1 MSVKAF
7 LVSAALL
14 FGLSNAA
21 SAASVTLDFDDIPT
35 TGPCCGAVPN
45 PYQGFSFTNY
55 LTITSSFGFD
65 AYALG
70 VTSGTQA
77 LFGFGTALI
86 SSPTPFSFISA
97 ELGSPHLDGQ
107 QYDVIGSLGGSTIFS
122 QIVTLFTT
130 GPTDVTFNWSG
141 IDTISI
147 AAIDGAFTGDPF
159 GCAAASNNCNQFTL
173 DDLTVSSTPLPGALP
188 LFASGLGVMGFL
200 AKRRKRKTAAQAAA

>member
-1 MSVKAF
+1 MSVKAV

-21 SAASVTLDFDDIPT
+21 SAASVTLNFDDIPT
-35 TGPCCGAVPN
+35 TGPCCDPVPD

-65 AYALG
+65 AFALG

-107 QYDVIGSLGGSTIFS
+107 EYVVIGSLGGSTIFS

-130 GPTDVTFNWSG
+130 GPTNVTFNWSG
-141 IDTISI
+141 IDAISI

-159 GCAAASNNCNQFTL
+159 GCAPSHNCNQFTL
-173 DDLTVSSTPLPGALP
+173 DDLTVSSTPLPAALP

-200 AKRRKRKTAAQAAA
+200 AKRRKRKSAAAIAA